1 MISVIIVNY
10 NVRYFV
16 EQTVRSV
23 LQSNCSDSVEI
34 IIVDNASADESVD
47 YLKRQLPSDIKI
59 IANQENLGFAKANNL
74 ALEQAKG
81 DFVLFLNPDTII
93 GDNVLDTMAAF
104 LRKHPKAG
112 AAGACMIGA
121 NGEFAPE
128 SRRALPSPFVSFC
141 KMSGLQSL
149 FPKSRIFGRY
159 YMKFLDKEKQN
170 RIDVISG
177 ACLFMRKDLAL
188 QLNGFDT
195 TYFMYGEDIDLS
207 YRILK
212 SGFQNWYLPV
222 RILHYKGESTS
233 KSSYRY
239 VKTFYDA
246 MIIFYRKHYKGY
258 NHILSAAIYMTIFAK
273 GVMTFINNN
282 ILQSLHVLKK
292 NTQKLG
298 VVIVCT
304 ETESHVIS
312 QILSFNPYFEY
323 VKYIPTNYPELFVN
337 GGILTDIDTKKYNH
351 IIFSTDLFSYS
362 DILST
367 LYSGKSKA
375 LSLGTYNSNNG
386 SPFILLHN
394 GTILE

>member
-10 NVRYFV
+10 NVKYFV
-16 EQTVRSV
+16 EQAVRSV
-23 LQSNCSDSVEI
+23 QQSKCKDAIEI

-47 YLKRQLPSDIKI
+47 YLTRQLPGVRI
-59 IANQENLGFAKANNL
+59 IANQENIGFGRANNL

-93 GDNVLDTMAAF
+93 ADNVLETLAEF
-104 LRKHPKAG
+104 LRNKPIAG
-112 AAGACMIGA
+112 AAGACMIGS
-121 NGEFAPE
+121 NGVFAPE

-141 KMSGLQSL
+141 KMSGLQTL

-159 YMKFLDKEKQN
+159 YMKYLDREKKN

-177 ACLFMRKDLAL
+177 ACFFMRKDLAM
-188 QLNGFDT
+188 QLHGFDT

-222 RILHYKGESTS
+222 KILHYKGESTS

-246 MIIFYRKHYKGY
+246 MIIFYKKHYKGY
-258 NHILSAAIYMTIFAK
+258 NHILSAAIYITIFVK
-273 GVMTFINNN
+273 GVIAFIKNN
-282 ILQSLHVLKK
+282 ILDSFHLIKT
-292 NTQKLG
+292 NTVKQG
-298 VVIVCT
+298 AVIVCT
-304 ETESHVIS
+304 ESESHTIS
-312 QILSFNPYFEY
+312 QVLSFNPYFEHI
-323 VKYIPTNYPELFVN
+323 KYIPTNYPALFVN
-337 GGILTDIDTKKYNH
+337 GGILTDIEKKYNH
-351 IIFSTDLFSYS
+351 IIFSSDLFTYS
-362 DILST
+362 EMIST
-367 LYSGKSKA
+367 LDNNKSK
-375 LSLGTYNSNNG
+375 SLHIGTYNSNNG
-386 SPFILLHN
+386 NPFILLHD